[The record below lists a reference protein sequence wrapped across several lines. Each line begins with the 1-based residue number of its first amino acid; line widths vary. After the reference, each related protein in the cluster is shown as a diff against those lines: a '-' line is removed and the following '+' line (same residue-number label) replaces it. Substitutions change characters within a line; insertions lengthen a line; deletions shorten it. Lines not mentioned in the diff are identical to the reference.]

1 MHYNIQQTEQKI
13 TWGTELLNNKSKGLE
28 LNIIEHFSLKESKP
42 CFKFHKVI
50 EIRDSKLPC
59 PIHQNH
65 FLKLEASLGAYK
77 NNNNKKKTSLGHI
90 TSPIK
95 VHTIL

>member
-1 MHYNIQQTEQKI
+1 
-13 TWGTELLNNKSKGLE
+13 LLNNKSKGLE